1 MTSRS
6 NRPVNLEKMSQLRS
20 KGRMRHRR
28 WQWVRKEPER
38 EGWRGEEWRRE
49 KCSREG
55 KGADREG
62 AVEHGEK
69 QVQERK
75 A

>member
-1 MTSRS
+1 
-6 NRPVNLEKMSQLRS
+6 
-20 KGRMRHRR
+20 
-28 WQWVRKEPER
+28 VREEPER

-49 KCSREG
+49 KCSRGG